1 MAIIYSY
8 PIATPKSKD
17 LLVGTS
23 VFDENDP
30 SSERTNPTVSF
41 TVQSLI
47 NLIGP
52 IIGTP
57 NLQQVTGAGNTT
69 TNSITIA
76 NSLSVNGSYIDSYGQ
91 SGSNGQ
97 VLTSQGTGTQTRWL
111 ASSGGV
117 TSITPSDSTFI
128 TITQTAT
135 VGAITTT
142 SVLSATGL
150 GATPA
155 VRETQ
160 Y

>member
-69 TNSITIA
+69 TNSITITKNA
-76 NSLSVNGSYIDSYGQ
+76 WDTYPTYDEYLKGGKKEREPLARSRYSYFSLFPFS
-91 SGSNGQ
+91 
-97 VLTSQGTGTQTRWL
+97 
-111 ASSGGV
+111 
-117 TSITPSDSTFI
+117 TSISCESGKILFTLLKTN
-128 TITQTAT
+128 
-135 VGAITTT
+135 
-142 SVLSATGL
+142 
-150 GATPA
+150 
-155 VRETQ
+155 
-160 Y
+160 

>member
-97 VLTSQGTGTQTRWL
+97 VLTSDGTDIAFADAAGGPAYTRAASAPGSPSAGDWWFNTTYNVLYIYDGTRCQR
-111 ASSGGV
+111 
-117 TSITPSDSTFI
+117 DS
-128 TITQTAT
+128 
-135 VGAITTT
+135 
-142 SVLSATGL
+142 
-150 GATPA
+150 
-155 VRETQ
+155 
-160 Y
+160 